1 MSEFT
6 KDVNDETFESIVLKA
21 DKPVLVDF
29 WAEWCGP
36 CKMLTPTIDIISE
49 EYKDTSVIAKV
60 NIDEAPSIATNYGVR
75 SIPCLLFFNNGKVI
89 EQRVGAVSKEE
100 ITSVLNTCIYF
111 FDPKSIA
118 ILILSSFS
126 YLLAG

>member
-6 KDVNDETFESIVLKA
+6 IDVNEENFDDIVINS

-36 CKMLTPTIDIISE
+36 CKMLTPTIEAIAE
-49 EYKDTSVIAKV
+49 EYNEKSSVVKINV
-60 NIDEAPSIATNYGVR
+60 DDAPAIATKYGIR
-75 SIPCLLFFNNGKVI
+75 SIPSILLFTKGEVV

-100 ITSVLNTCIYF
+100 LTS
-111 FDPKSIA
+111 
-118 ILILSSFS
+118 
-126 YLLAG
+126 LLDKTIEG